1 MFYFCGNPAICASRQ
16 SFQNVRTRSSRILE
30 PLHALHGFMVI
41 CSWQAHFTHFAK
53 PQRDV
58 AMKARKKCVNV
69 LLLWQPCDMRI
80 SSVFSKCEN
89 PLFPYTRTPSC
100 PSWLHGDPLLA
111 SALHS
116 FRQTS
121 TTRCHEGH
129 EEERECST
137 FSA

>member
-1 MFYFCGNPAICASRQ
+1 MVEVSAMSFCELSEKRLPRADHH
-16 SFQNVRTRSSRILE
+16 E
-30 PLHALHGFMVI
+30 
-41 CSWQAHFTHFAK
+41 
-53 PQRDV
+53 
-58 AMKARKKCVNV
+58 AMKDMKKSVRV
-69 LLLWQPCDMRI
+69 LLFGKPYEMRI

-89 PLFPYTRTPSC
+89 PLFPRIRTPSC
-100 PSWLHGDPLLA
+100 PSWLHGDLLLA

-137 FSA
+137 FSANPARCASRQSVQNVRTHSSQKLEPLHALHGFM